1 MKKLPTDLFKLIV
14 AHAPLVSI
22 DLVVR
27 NARGEMLL
35 GLRRNRPAQDYW
47 FAPGGRIGKDERLA
61 DAFHR
66 ITREE
71 LGVAF
76 DMAKARP
83 LGVFE
88 HLYSDNFSADP
99 EFGTH
104 YVVLAHELAVADGAL
119 RLPELQHSQYRWL
132 SDAEVVAD
140 DTVHENTKAYAR
152 LTRP

>member
-66 ITREE
+66 ITRE
-71 LGVAF
+71 
-76 DMAKARP
+76 
-83 LGVFE
+83 
-88 HLYSDNFSADP
+88 
-99 EFGTH
+99 
-104 YVVLAHELAVADGAL
+104 
-119 RLPELQHSQYRWL
+119 
-132 SDAEVVAD
+132 
-140 DTVHENTKAYAR
+140 
-152 LTRP
+152 